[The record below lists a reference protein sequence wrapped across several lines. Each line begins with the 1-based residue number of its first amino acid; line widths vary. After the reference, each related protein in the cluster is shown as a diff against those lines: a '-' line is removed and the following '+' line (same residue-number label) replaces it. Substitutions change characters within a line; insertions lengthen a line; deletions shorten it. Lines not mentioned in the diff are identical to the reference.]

1 MTKAWGEWLSQAGI
15 ILFCGWV
22 LWTGLE
28 YSFGGNLLSGF
39 SAIVSILL
47 SLIIVFQ
54 TFRDRTKHL
63 AAKIEFDFSYY
74 GFKAWVMAVAIVFYV
89 LLIFQLGYFTS
100 TAIYLVA
107 TSYLTGLRDLKL
119 VGITTAILIPLLY
132 GFFELFLQ
140 AGLPEGIL
148 I

>member
-1 MTKAWGEWLSQAGI
+1 MTKAWGEGLSQAVI

-22 LWTGLE
+22 LWTGAE
-28 YSFGGNLLSGF
+28 YAFGGNLLSGF
-39 SAIVSILL
+39 SAGVSILL
-47 SLIIVFQ
+47 SLAIVYQ
-54 TFRDRTKHL
+54 TYRERTKEL
-63 AAKIEFDFSYY
+63 AEKIDFDFSY
-74 GFKAWVMAVAIVFYV
+74 FALKAWVMAVVIIFYV

-100 TAIYLVA
+100 TAIYLIS

-119 VGITTAILIPLLY
+119 VVMTTAILIPLMY

>member
-1 MTKAWGEWLSQAGI
+1 MTKAWSEWIAQAGI
-15 ILFCGWV
+15 ISFCVWI
-22 LWTGLE
+22 LWMGAD

-39 SAIVSILL
+39 SAGVSILL
-47 SLIIVFQ
+47 SLGIVYQ
-54 TFRDRTKHL
+54 TYQDRAKKL
-63 AAKIEFDFSYY
+63 AAKVKFDFSYF
-74 GFKAWVMAVAIVFYV
+74 GLKAWVMATVIVFYV
-89 LLIFQLGYFTS
+89 LLIFELGYFTS
-100 TAIYLVA
+100 TAIYLIS

-119 VGITTAILIPLLY
+119 VVMTTAILIPLMY